1 MSGDLLSTID
11 NLMDAMREVAW
22 PALTSAFGRQKLA
35 QLSAPEPFIVWVPS
49 EAGDRFEAPDPAFLE
64 SSNPNAPQAL
74 ATLVTRLEAHC
85 RGRTFA
91 DTQAL
96 RHDLASIVRRQLP
109 GSGVLVGGGWLDAG
123 NNLTSRTEVYVLL
136 VDLRSP
142 ITDQLHGQSAQG
154 VSTVEGVEVE
164 SEIQI
169 PGGDV
174 EPDVVLPPD
183 P

>member
-1 MSGDLLSTID
+1 MSGDLLSTVGT
-11 NLMDAMREVAW
+11 LMDALTEAW
-22 PALTSAFGRQKLA
+22 PALTWSFGRQKLA
-35 QLSAPEPFIVWVPS
+35 RLDAAEPFIAWAPS
-49 EAGDRFEAPDPAFLE
+49 EAGDRFEAPDPAFSE
-64 SSNPNAPQAL
+64 SSSPNAPQAL

-85 RGRTFA
+85 RGRTFE
-91 DTQAL
+91 DTEDL

-123 NNLTSRTEVYVLL
+123 NNLSSRTEVYVLL

-142 ITDQLHGQSAQG
+142 ITDQLRGQALQG
-154 VSTVEGVEVE
+154 TATVESVEVG

-169 PGGDV
+169 PGGSV